1 MRKKALCTMALLAS
15 LALTVPAR
23 ATIDL
28 VTLPDRQS
36 VQLTIYNSADLTL
49 VREVRLLTLRKG
61 ANRLAFSWAN
71 TLIDPT
77 SLHLRAIDRPDAVQ
91 LLDVSYPPN
100 VNTMGVWTVES
111 EIAGEVPVEITFFT
125 SGIAWRAFYMATL
138 SP

>member
-1 MRKKALCTMALLAS
+1 MRRAAFCIALLSAFAAAP
-15 LALTVPAR
+15 LAH

-28 VTLPDRQS
+28 VTLPERES

-49 VREVRLLTLRKG
+49 VREVRRLTLKKG

-125 SGIAWRAFYMATL
+125 SGIAWRDRK
-138 SP
+138 SVV